1 MIMFLSE
8 QLFLQ
13 LFQYLLHRFQIK

>member
-13 LFQYLLHRFQIK
+13 FFQYLLHRFQIK

>member
-13 LFQYLLHRFQIK
+13 FFQYLLHRSQIK